1 MRVGS
6 IESVFLKRQR
16 RFVGGRL
23 LCSEQ
28 LECGFIDGADNV
40 RRANLGS
47 VLAKIEQ
54 MVAHRQIAKCKQH
67 EATARCSKAQRG
79 VSVPSSAASFIVDRF
94 FIVSGGAS
102 ASAATRRESQEPAGA
117 WRHHSCSDGGG
128 GDGGGAAVRWR
139 WRCILDQFQIDMSRD
154 AAFLRATNG
163 CRARGLGK

>member
-47 VLAKIEQ
+47 VLAKVEQ

-79 VSVPSSAASFIVDRF
+79 GKRAIELIYCRSLLYY
-94 FIVSGGAS
+94 G
-102 ASAATRRESQEPAGA
+102 RR
-117 WRHHSCSDGGG
+117 
-128 GDGGGAAVRWR
+128 
-139 WRCILDQFQIDMSRD
+139 
-154 AAFLRATNG
+154 
-163 CRARGLGK
+163 